1 MLIYEGNIFSEEDC
15 DHLLNSAKNFTTSK
29 LYYTGDQGVKREIIS
44 KNQRNSLQYDFDL
57 LKSNPMFSKLNN
69 VLENFGYRLKCE
81 FLLCNII
88 KYEIGH
94 FIFKHRHDT
103 DGDSF
108 LTFVIQLDNSEN
120 YQGGDF
126 LYWLDNKEYKMNR
139 NRGYGAMLSADIE
152 HEVLKVT
159 EGVRHSFVVF
169 IKLNDLENIKS
180 KKIF

>member
-1 MLIYEGNIFSEEDC
+1 MVIGKKSGELHRVNTRD
-15 DHLLNSAKNFTTSK
+15 
-29 LYYTGDQGVKREIIS
+29 
-44 KNQRNSLQYDFDL
+44 RNGGQ
-57 LKSNPMFSKLNN
+57 
-69 VLENFGYRLKCE
+69 
-81 FLLCNII
+81 
-88 KYEIGH
+88 H
-94 FIFKHRHDT
+94 
-103 DGDSF
+103 
-108 LTFVIQLDNSEN
+108 SEN